1 MSDFLAY
8 RKRQNIQQL
17 VILALFYR
25 VKMYFLSWSSSTN
38 FLSTDIIDAFSK
50 RAYPFKRQS
59 HKIVKHAQTIRWQ
72 LADELFECV

>member
-1 MSDFLAY
+1 
-8 RKRQNIQQL
+8 
-17 VILALFYR
+17 
-25 VKMYFLSWSSSTN
+25 MYFLSWSSSTN